1 MNYLTIPQN
10 NFQKL
15 VEPKQMK
22 DIRGGFGSGSPLILV
37 LLAACGGGGN
47 SGSSLESGPSSVL
60 AVAGPFYI
68 SNPSVTY
75 QSNSQITA
83 TDNSDVF

>member
-1 MNYLTIPQN
+1 MTCLTSPTN
-10 NFQKL
+10 KSRKL
-15 VEPKQMK
+15 LEPKLMK
-22 DIRGGFGSGSPLILV
+22 DISGSFGGGSPLLLL

-68 SNPSVTY
+68 SDPSVTY
-75 QSNSQITA
+75 QSNSQINGI
-83 TDNSDVF
+83 DNSDVF